1 MKTAIIF
8 HRVDW
13 DGYTSAAVALKAFPA
28 SDLIGWNYRDP
39 LPNVDAYDRV
49 ILVDL
54 TVYSTKPDNTRDL
67 SWMQKNQSKLI
78 WIDHHPIIHD
88 VPGTYAGI
96 QQEGIGACWLTY
108 QYFNANFGLTC
119 NTEHIKLAATFDTF
133 RKDGLLCT
141 WEDAWAYQLFLNG
154 FGPGYSKEEGD
165 RSKKLVR
172 TARKLIESS
181 DTVIKDNL
189 ANGYSREEQRAKKEA
204 AIFEK
209 NARRVIIGEHIGW
222 LIECSEQPAM
232 VVQSHSVAGDGD
244 FFILY
249 SEDKKKD
256 GMYQVSVRVSD
267 SSDFSAKAYAE
278 AHGGGGHLKASGCV
292 ISEAEMDA
300 LKRTIPQGKEVLE
313 KFNISEIIGTTEGL
327 SKRIA
332 EMWDQR
338 DPASCYALLE
348 PIVKDLERITKQL
361 SDYLEFTA
369 QACDAEDYDYS

>member
-1 MKTAIIF
+1 MKTAIIY

-13 DGYTSAAVALKAFPA
+13 DGYTSAAVALKVFPTA
-28 SDLIGWNYRDP
+28 NLIGWNYRDP
-39 LPNVDAYDRV
+39 LPNVDLYDRV
-49 ILVDL
+49 VIVDL
-54 TVYSTKPDNTRDL
+54 TVYATNPDNSRDF
-67 SWMQKNQSKLI
+67 SWMLNNQSKLI

-88 VPGTYAGI
+88 VPGSYEGI

-108 QYFNANFGLTC
+108 QYFHDHFGFNC
-119 NTEHIKLAATFDTF
+119 NPEHIKLAATFDTF
-133 RKDGLLCT
+133 RKDGLLCS
-141 WEDAWAYQLFLNG
+141 WEDAWAYQLYLNS

-172 TARKLIESS
+172 MARKLLNVS
-181 DTVIKDNL
+181 DAAIQEHL
-189 ANGYSREEQRAKKEA
+189 AFGYAKEAERAKKEA

-209 NARRVIIGEHIGW
+209 NARRVIIGEYIGW
-222 LIECSEQPAM
+222 LIESSEQPAM

-292 ISEAEMDA
+292 ISDVEMEE
-300 LKRTIPQGKEVLE
+300 LKRTIPQHKEVLE
-313 KFNISEIIGTTEGL
+313 KFNISEIIGTAEGL

-348 PIVKDLERITKQL
+348 PIVKDLEHMTKQL
-361 SDYLEFTA
+361 SDYMEFVA
-369 QACDAEDYDYS
+369 NACDAEDYDYS